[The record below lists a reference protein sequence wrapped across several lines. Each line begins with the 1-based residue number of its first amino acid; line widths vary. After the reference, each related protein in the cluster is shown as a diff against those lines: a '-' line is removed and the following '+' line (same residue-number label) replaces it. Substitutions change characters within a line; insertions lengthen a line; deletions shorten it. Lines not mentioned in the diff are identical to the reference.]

1 MLASKK
7 LETKILV
14 VDDEREIR
22 EMLVDFLKEAG
33 YEVFEA
39 GSGSAALKAVN
50 EFKPDLVMLDIILPD
65 VDGVSVYEDLR
76 SKKATSKV
84 PVIFFTA
91 LGEGIPPTF
100 SRQMESAPYSLIPK
114 PVNTSV
120 LLEEVERL
128 LKPAA

>member
-1 MLASKK
+1 MLPSKK
-7 LETKILV
+7 KQIKILV
-14 VDDEREIR
+14 VDDEKDIR
-22 EMLVDFLKEAG
+22 EMLVDFLKDSG
-33 YEVFEA
+33 YELAEA
-39 GSGSAALKAVN
+39 DSGSAALKLI
-50 EFKPDLVMLDIILPD
+50 EQFKPDLVMLDIILPD

-76 SKKATSKV
+76 SKRMTSKV

-100 SRQMESAPYSLIPK
+100 ARQMESAPYSLIPK

-128 LKPAA
+128 LKAAA

>member
-7 LETKILV
+7 SQVKILV
-14 VDDEREIR
+14 VDDEKDIR
-22 EMLVDFLKEAG
+22 EMLVDFLRDAG
-33 YEVFEA
+33 YEVSEA
-39 GSGSAALKAVN
+39 DSGGVALKLIDQ
-50 EFKPDLVMLDIILPD
+50 FKPDLVMLDIILPD
-65 VDGVSVYEDLR
+65 VDGVSIYEDLR
-76 SKKATSKV
+76 SKKSTAKI

-100 SRQMESAPYSLIPK
+100 ARQMESAPYSLIPK

-128 LKPAA
+128 LKPAS